1 MLRFA
6 ALALL
11 ASTASG
17 YADTTACDAIRFGPT
32 APAIGLRHDKILNL
46 ATSTGNAAT
55 DFAIIASPPSDPGI
69 RKIMLAANLAGTLP
83 LECGNGPD
91 PASGKTCDMTL
102 PGQPLELVV
111 TFAPDDAEGAENRAQ
126 AIARYVAD
134 EVLCPMK

>member
-6 ALALL
+6 ALVLL

-17 YADTTACDAIRFGPT
+17 YADTTACDAVRFGST
-32 APAIGLRHDKILNL
+32 AEAIGLSHDKIVSLT
-46 ATSTGNAAT
+46 TSTGNAAT
-55 DFAIIASPPSDPGI
+55 DFVLIAPPPSDPGI

-91 PASGKTCDMTL
+91 LSSGKTCDMTI

-111 TFAPDDAEGAENRAQ
+111 TFASDDAAGAENRAQ
-126 AIARYVAD
+126 AIARYVAG
-134 EVLCPMK
+134 EVLCPLN